1 MKRNFHLTM
10 LTFLLKWGQEM
21 HLQEAS
27 ERFNL
32 DMKLLQAYA
41 QNGLIQGAHG
51 KDGTID
57 YPETAF
63 HLAAQFCLL
72 GKAGMDQETMKRL
85 AALMSSERKNET
97 EKIRLL
103 RKCRYD
109 LLEEIHSKQ
118 QLLDQLDY
126 FMAEIQTKKGEKA
139 L

>member
-1 MKRNFHLTM
+1 
-10 LTFLLKWGQEM
+10 M

-32 DMKLLQAYA
+32 DIKLLQAYA
-41 QNGLIQGAHG
+41 QNGLIQGVHG
-51 KDGTID
+51 EDGTID
-57 YPETAF
+57 YPEAAF
-63 HLAAQFCLL
+63 HRAAQFCLL

-85 AALMSSERKNET
+85 AVLMGSDRKNEA

-126 FMAEIQTKKGEKA
+126 CIAEMQISKGEKS

>member
-1 MKRNFHLTM
+1 
-10 LTFLLKWGQEM
+10 M

-32 DMKLLQAYA
+32 DIKLLQAYA
-41 QNGLIQGAHG
+41 QNGLIQGVHG
-51 KDGTID
+51 EDGTID
-57 YPETAF
+57 YPEAAF
-63 HLAAQFCLL
+63 HRAAQFCLL
-72 GKAGMDQETMKRL
+72 GKAGMDQETMKQL
-85 AALMSSERKNET
+85 AALLDSGISAESEKL
-97 EKIRLL
+97 RLL

-126 FMAEIQTKKGEKA
+126 FIAEMQISKGEKS